1 MLSSM
6 TMEGTGP
13 SLAVEGAT
21 TAAVFEAYVE
31 RVLSP
36 ECVLVRS

>member
-21 TAAVFEAYVE
+21 TTAVFEAYVE